1 MEWNSFVRVSWAIIG
16 SINPGWFPIEGETR
30 APKRKPTGRTCKL
43 QTIVPF
49 PGLNPGKR
57 KPMSHCAL
65 NVSYQRKLED
75 GHMTRDI
82 LELVHS
88 FSHLQLS
95 TKALASSN
103 RESGRSAV
111 RQSVMLKKCFSLPMN
126 VDWSHRGASM
136 SNELRAIASV
146 KIQVQINASKS
157 LAACV
162 RSAGRHSAAAV
173 RSWGKGEERHYYR
186 TIRELVYS

>member
-1 MEWNSFVRVSWAIIG
+1 
-16 SINPGWFPIEGETR
+16 
-30 APKRKPTGRTCKL
+30 
-43 QTIVPF
+43 
-49 PGLNPGKR
+49 
-57 KPMSHCAL
+57 MSHCAL
-65 NVSYQRKLED
+65 NVFYQRKLED

-146 KIQVQINASKS
+146 KIQVQIKHQKASQLVFVRDVTQQLQSDPEEKRKKDIITGQSKS
-157 LAACV
+157 WWIVNAC
-162 RSAGRHSAAAV
+162 SCPPL
-173 RSWGKGEERHYYR
+173 SWCNINRF
-186 TIRELVYS
+186 LLF

>member
-1 MEWNSFVRVSWAIIG
+1 
-16 SINPGWFPIEGETR
+16 
-30 APKRKPTGRTCKL
+30 
-43 QTIVPF
+43 
-49 PGLNPGKR
+49 
-57 KPMSHCAL
+57 MSHCAL
-65 NVSYQRKLED
+65 KVFYQRKLED

-126 VDWSHRGASM
+126 VD
-136 SNELRAIASV
+136 
-146 KIQVQINASKS
+146 
-157 LAACV
+157 
-162 RSAGRHSAAAV
+162 
-173 RSWGKGEERHYYR
+173 
-186 TIRELVYS
+186 